1 MASCT
6 TSKWVSTAPQI
17 KLTVTESS
25 NTGGS
30 VKYNWKLEYIASS
43 EANTNQN
50 RSYTAK
56 INGTRVTES
65 NATYNIDG
73 KKGTYTIDSGSITIN
88 KTHSSQTISY
98 SCSMDFNLTWSNV
111 YAGTKSANGKFTVG
125 AKTSYSVTY
134 DANGGSGAPGAQTK
148 WYGEALTLSS
158 KVPTRSGWTFIGWGT
173 TASDTSS
180 NYAKG
185 SSYTS
190 NTAIKLYAIWNKTLK
205 LSFNAS
211 SGSDAPSALSATIYN
226 STTSYKFTIPSKKPT
241 RTGYS
246 FLGWSKTSGATSAS
260 YSAGSTISISSNTT
274 LYAVWKANT
283 YTVTYNA
290 NGGEFASDSVTT
302 QTKTYGQTMSISA
315 SQPSKANYNFLGWST
330 SSTATSAT
338 YDNGSSFTTN
348 DNTTLYAVWELG
360 YTMPRISNVQVD
372 RCTSSGSPADDG
384 TCALISFDWSCDY
397 ATSSVIVSYS
407 GGSKTITGYSGTS
420 GSCKNVVVGST
431 GTFSIENS
439 YILTITVSDNTDYN
453 YTTVKLPSMEFMIDL
468 LNGGKGVSVGKA
480 ASKAN
485 TFDVGW
491 ATNIDSTLKVAGK
504 TTLNGGLDVIGDI
517 ETNLDVVASKGYFS
531 NAIVDY
537 TLSAGTVSA
546 GHITASQSISA
557 ANNIS
562 AGGSLTVTGDVTVDE
577 DVHVTG
583 TIFPYAKMGFSA
595 PYSTATGFFQKW
607 KDGANHD
614 MVTGSNDGLSSGF
627 GWAGSSSYATVT
639 TVRGRTC
646 RYSNSSGT
654 STMSDKNLKKD
665 FEEFTDK
672 YDIFFDNLKPTIF
685 KYILGSSG
693 RKHFGYITQEVIEAL
708 ENAGLTTKDFAGVN
722 IIPINCRETET
733 DPDTGELIDIEDS
746 ADNYLLDND
755 INELYNLIYTEFISM
770 NTWQVQ
776 KLKKR
781 VAEQDER
788 IAKLEELI
796 TQLISNKEV

>member
-1 MASCT
+1 MASCI

-17 KLTVTESS
+17 RLTVTESS
-25 NTGGS
+25 NTSAS
-30 VKYNWKLEYIASS
+30 VKYTWKLEYIASS
-43 EANTNQN
+43 AANTSQN

-56 INGTRVTES
+56 INGETV
-65 NATYNIDG
+65 ADGTYNIDG
-73 KKGTYTIDSGSITIN
+73 KKGTYTIDSGNKTID
-88 KTHSSQTISY
+88 KTHSAQTISY
-98 SCSMDFNLTWSNV
+98 SCSMAFNLTWSDV
-111 YAGTKSANGKFTVG
+111 YAGTKSANGKFSIE
-125 AKTSYSVTY
+125 AKPSYAVTY
-134 DANGGSGAPGAQTK
+134 DANGGSGAPGTQTK

-158 KVPTRSGWTFIGWGT
+158 TVPTRSGWAFMGWGT

-190 NTAIKLYAIWNKTLK
+190 NAAIKLYAIWNKTLK

-211 SGSDAPSALSATIYN
+211 SGSDAPSTLSATIYN

-274 LYAVWKANT
+274 LYAVWKVNT

-290 NGGEFASDSVTT
+290 NGGEFTSGSVTT
-302 QTKTYGQTMSISA
+302 QTKTYGESITISA
-315 SQPSKANYNFLGWST
+315 SQPTKVNYNFLGWST

-338 YDNGSSFTTN
+338 YVNGSSFTTN

-480 ASKAN
+480 ASKEN

-491 ATNIDSTLKVAGK
+491 ATNMDSTLKVAGK
-504 TTLNGGLDVIGDI
+504 ATLKGGLDVTGDI
-517 ETNLDVVASKGYFS
+517 ETNAYIVASKGFFS
-531 NAIVDY
+531 NSTVDY
-537 TLSAGTVSA
+537 TLSVGTVSA
-546 GHITASQSISA
+546 GHITASQDISA
-557 ANNIS
+557 DNNIS
-562 AGGSLTVTGDVTVDE
+562 AGGTLTVTGDVTASD
-577 DVHVTG
+577 DMYVTG
-583 TIFPYAKMGFSA
+583 TIFPYAKAGFSA
-595 PYSTATGFFQKW
+595 PYTTATSLFQKW

-614 MVTGSNDGLSSGF
+614 IVSGTNDGLSSGF

-639 TVRGRTC
+639 TLRGRTC
-646 RYSNSSGT
+646 RVSNSSGT
-654 STMSDKNLKKD
+654 SNLSDKNLKKD

-672 YDIFFDNLKPTIF
+672 HDEFFDNLKPTIY
-685 KYILGSSG
+685 KYIFGSSS
-693 RKHFGYITQEVIEAL
+693 RQHFGYIAQEVVEAL
-708 ENAGLTTKDFAGVN
+708 EKSGLTTRNFGGVN

-733 DPDTGELIDIEDS
+733 DPETGNTVDIEDS
-746 ADNYLLDND
+746 ADNYLLDKG
-755 INELYNLIYTEFISM
+755 IKEQHNLIYTEFISM
-770 NTWQVQ
+770 NTWQIQ